1 MADYITGLRS
11 DSLQIAH
18 SVDGW
23 TMMVEAIT
31 RKSGRRLE
39 FDCLA
44 DLIEQE
50 IGRWRILARSISK
63 DMHDA
68 DRILEGFL
76 IEIHMRMAGLEAP
89 YLVEEMS
96 TRLIAYLR
104 RQFQDQVV
112 EVYASGSRQDS
123 DIEAITFSLFAAY
136 AIEYLSGDTSGNELP
151 FR

>member
-1 MADYITGLRS
+1 
-11 DSLQIAH
+11 
-18 SVDGW
+18 
-23 TMMVEAIT
+23 MVEGIT
-31 RKSGRRLE
+31 REPGRRLE

-63 DMHDA
+63 DMHNA

-76 IEIHMRMAGLEAP
+76 IEIHMRMAGLEVP

-123 DIEAITFSLFAAY
+123 DNEAITFSLFAAY
-136 AIEYLSGDTSGNELP
+136 AIEYLSGDTPGNELP